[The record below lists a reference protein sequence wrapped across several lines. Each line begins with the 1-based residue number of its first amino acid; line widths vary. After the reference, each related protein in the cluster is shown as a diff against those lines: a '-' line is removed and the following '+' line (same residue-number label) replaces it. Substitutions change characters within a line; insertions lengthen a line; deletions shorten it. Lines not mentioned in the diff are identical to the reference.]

1 MLQTPLYIGIAVA
14 LLCFILYA
22 LDRRSRSEPVEWASA
37 MKLSTFG
44 SLIGAGI
51 AFVLTPGDT
60 TLKVL
65 PEIVP
70 SPEMFVGTPSF

>member
-22 LDRRSRSEPVEWASA
+22 LDRRSRGEHVEWSSA
-37 MKLSTFG
+37 LKLSTFG

-51 AFVLTPGDT
+51 AFVLTPGDSILT
-60 TLKVL
+60 VL
-65 PEIVP
+65 PEIMP
-70 SPEMFVGTPSF
+70 SQEMFVGTPSF